1 MRILHLSHSDLQGGA
16 ARAAER
22 LVRGLRLLG
31 ADARFLVKNK
41 ISDDPRTLQAIPA
54 GGPEAASL
62 EEQATLVRKYCV
74 ERHRTPL
81 SNSLFSLPVPACA
94 VAAHEEISLADVVN
108 LHWISG
114 LVSPAE
120 IGRVQ
125 ALGKPVVWT
134 LHDQRAFTG
143 GCHYSAG
150 CRNFAQ
156 LCRNCPQLED
166 DDLGLAPAALQE
178 SISQIRP
185 SIAVVSPSRWL
196 ADFAAQ
202 SALFRQARVTVIP
215 YGLDT
220 EVFQPGRAEARRR
233 LQWDDGAVYLLFGAD
248 NFAETRKGFDLFCAA
263 VRACLQR
270 ADFQSAVAAKK
281 INLVFFGNSD
291 HLPSVDFSARWL
303 GRFDSD
309 ATLARIYAASDAFI
323 LPTREDNL
331 PNTMLESTCC
341 GTPVIGFSVGG
352 LPDVIVSGKNGILVP
367 PLDVPAL
374 AEAIQSLSFNAELRH
389 KLAENCR
396 TEIPPRFSLR
406 TQAGLYL
413 KLYEEEMV
421 RQARERASTTA
432 TTAPPFKP
440 FGAAFGEVFPALVR
454 RARSE
459 RRAAPWNSVKNLL
472 AGRPRLAKAAP
483 L

>member
-248 NFAETRKGFDLFCAA
+248 NFAETRKGFDLFAPP
-263 VRACLQR
+263 
-270 ADFQSAVAAKK
+270 SAPA
-281 INLVFFGNSD
+281 
-291 HLPSVDFSARWL
+291 FSAPTSRKRRRGQENQFRLLWQLPTTFPPSISPPRWL

-341 GTPVIGFSVGG
+341 GTPVIGF
-352 LPDVIVSGKNGILVP
+352 
-367 PLDVPAL
+367 
-374 AEAIQSLSFNAELRH
+374 R
-389 KLAENCR
+389 
-396 TEIPPRFSLR
+396 
-406 TQAGLYL
+406 Y
-413 KLYEEEMV
+413 
-421 RQARERASTTA
+421 
-432 TTAPPFKP
+432 
-440 FGAAFGEVFPALVR
+440 
-454 RARSE
+454 
-459 RRAAPWNSVKNLL
+459 RRAA
-472 AGRPRLAKAAP
+472 
-483 L
+483 